1 MIESGSAADDADPPE
16 ARFRVP
22 QWTRDL
28 FSTEPLAVAAFA
40 LALLAGM
47 SATTTGSF
55 SVGLPSD
62 LVGDPE
68 WWLMLPI
75 LIPGG
80 LAVILGLAG
89 MWVSPPAPTAR
100 WPRALAGGGA
110 FIGVGVIV
118 LALVAWVTQP
128 ETASPFVRL

>member
-1 MIESGSAADDADPPE
+1 MIENGSAPDDADQPE
-16 ARFRVP
+16 PRSRLP

-47 SATTTGSF
+47 SATTTGAF
-55 SVGLPSD
+55 SLGLPSE
-62 LVGDPE
+62 LAGGSE

-75 LIPGG
+75 LISGG

-89 MWVSPPAPTAR
+89 VWVSPPAPTAR

-118 LALVAWVTQP
+118 LTLIVWATQP
-128 ETASPFVRL
+128 ETASPFDQL